1 MTGPGNLHPPGA
13 STTIG
18 PASAPS
24 MHPPSHAGDDFL
36 ARICAARRAYEL
48 APQLRT
54 LSAEFVQGVLAL
66 LFPHFGRDAS
76 QTSRCMIS
84 TVVAEHAQLRDVL
97 LRAVTPLVTTAAEP
111 SAPAVADDFFARL
124 PAIRDELLADA
135 MATYESDPAA
145 ESLDAV
151 ILAYP
156 GFLATAIYRIAHCF
170 YDREVPLFPRLL
182 SEFAHSVT
190 GIDIHPGARIGGS
203 FSIDHGTGVVI
214 GETAVLGNRVKL
226 FQGVTLGALQ
236 VRKGLARTKRHP
248 TIDDDVVI
256 YSHATILGGDTVVGA
271 GSVVGGNVWLTHS
284 VPPNSVVTHGR
295 RAEVQHAD
303 VPLEFNI

>member
-1 MTGPGNLHPPGA
+1 
-13 STTIG
+13 
-18 PASAPS
+18 
-24 MHPPSHAGDDFL
+24 MHPPLHDGDEFL
-36 ARICAARRAYEL
+36 ARICAARRSYAL

-54 LSAEFVQGVLAL
+54 LSAEFAHGVLAL
-66 LFPHFGRDAS
+66 LYPHFARDAS
-76 QTSRCMIS
+76 QTSRCLMS

-97 LRAVTPLVTTAAEP
+97 LRAVTPLVPAGEL
-111 SAPAVADDFFARL
+111 SASAIADDFFARL
-124 PAIRDELLADA
+124 PAVRDALLEDA
-135 MATYESDPAA
+135 TATYQSDPAA

-170 YDREVPLFPRLL
+170 YDRQVPLFPRLL

-190 GIDIHPGARIGGS
+190 GIDIHPGARIGAAL
-203 FSIDHGTGVVI
+203 SIDHGTGVVI

-236 VRKGLARTKRHP
+236 VRKGLASTKRHP
-248 TIDDDVVI
+248 TIGDDVVI
-256 YSHATILGGDTVVGA
+256 YSHATILGGDTVVGD
-271 GSVVGGNVWLTHS
+271 GSVIGGNVWLTHS
-284 VPPNSVVTHGR
+284 VPPNSVVTHGK